1 MAGMAGAHPQRDTH
15 TEAAAVFGV
24 EHMDGDYGTVV
35 QGCPPAVLDEDGV
48 IPAGAF
54 CLLADHVVGGSIS
67 RLLDEH
73 ERMVTSHM
81 HLEFVH
87 RPKADLAAFVGR
99 STAVDLVPNSAFCTG
114 TASSPSGV
122 LLARFSS
129 RFVLFSG
136 GEAAGGVV
144 TDEVPP
150 PIPTAPPVAHEWT
163 TAPIHQVLGTE
174 IATVERGRVRLTMRA
189 GKHLS
194 NERDGIH
201 GGVGGVMG
209 DRASELAIRS
219 HTGGP
224 HRYRPVEM
232 RVLFVRPIA
241 ASGALLPVEAEVGF
255 IGRTTATTTARI
267 YRPDGKLAI
276 QVDSVSTVL

>member
-1 MAGMAGAHPQRDTH
+1 MTPVHPQRDTH

-35 QGCPPAVLDEDGV
+35 QGCPPAVLDEEGV
-48 IPAGAF
+48 LPAGAF
-54 CLLADHVVGGSIS
+54 CLLTDHVVGGSIS
-67 RLLDEH
+67 RLLDDH

-87 RPKADLAAFVGR
+87 RPTAELSAIVGR
-99 STAVDLVPNSAFCTG
+99 STAVDIVPNSAFCTG

-129 RFVLFSG
+129 RFVLFAG

-144 TDEVPP
+144 TDQVPP
-150 PIPTAPPVAHEWT
+150 PVPNQPPVAHAWT
-163 TAPIHQVLGTE
+163 DAPVHRTLGTE
-174 IATVERGRVRLTMRA
+174 VVSIEPGHIRLTMRA

-194 NERDGIH
+194 NERDGVH

-209 DRASELAIRS
+209 DRAANLAIRS
-219 HTGGP
+219 HTGEP